1 MALKVAQAHQ
11 NVHLSKKIQDLLAA
25 TDVTGSPQ
33 LPHTHLVLASPQDT
47 PLIEQRGHAR
57 GNGHAIAT
65 PRRKGEQTTRCGSR
79 TNHSVS
85 EPMSRHAMREK
96 RPINVAK
103 NPGILRPKVKKPS
116 SDADYAAISSN
127 CPVNFEAT

>member
-1 MALKVAQAHQ
+1 MALKVAQSHQ

-47 PLIEQRGHAR
+47 PRIEQRGHAR
-57 GNGHAIAT
+57 GNGNAFAT

-96 RPINVAK
+96 RPIKVAK
-103 NPGILRPKVKKPS
+103 THQDLATQSEKAIKGRRLCRNKQQLPS
-116 SDADYAAISSN
+116 E
-127 CPVNFEAT
+127 F